1 MQTFVSTK
9 NNNMKIVV
17 TGSLGNISM
26 PLAQQLIAKGHDV
39 TVISSKNDKQQQIE
53 ALGAKAAIGA
63 VEDVAFLKQAFLGA
77 DAVYGMTP
85 PNFGATDMIAYYC
98 NVAIAYAAT
107 VKAAGVKHIVY
118 LSSLGADLEKGTGI
132 IVGSHQAEGI
142 LNALEGVAVTSLRPG
157 YFYYNLYNFLGMIKE
172 QGIIGTNF
180 GGDDKLVMVSPLD
193 IADAAAKELT
203 NANPQSKVRYIAS
216 DEYTCNQIA
225 TLIGKAIGKPDLQWL
240 TFTDEQVKDFMLA
253 QGRPK
258 VVTDLLVELG
268 AAIHTG
274 LLRSDYE
281 KHKPA
286 KGTAKLPEF
295 LKEFAV
301 AYHNK

>member
-1 MQTFVSTK
+1 
-9 NNNMKIVV
+9 MKIVV

-39 TVISSKNDKQQQIE
+39 TVISSKNGKQQQIE

-63 VEDVAFLKQAFLGA
+63 VEDAAFLKQAFAGA

-85 PNFGATDMIAYYC
+85 PNFGATDMIAYYR
-98 NVAIAYAAT
+98 NVAIAYAAA

-157 YFYYNLYNFLGMIKE
+157 YFYYNLYNFLGMIRE

-193 IADAAAKELT
+193 IADAAAEELT
-203 NANPQSKVRYIAS
+203 NADPQSKVRYIAS
-216 DEYTCNQIA
+216 DEYTCSQVA
-225 TLIGKAIGKPDLQWL
+225 ALIGKAIGKPDLQWL
-240 TFTDEQVKDFMLA
+240 TFTNEQVKDFMLA

-281 KHKPA
+281 KYKPA
-286 KGTAKLPEF
+286 LGTTKLPEF

>member
-1 MQTFVSTK
+1 
-9 NNNMKIVV
+9 MKIVV

-26 PLAQQLIAKGHDV
+26 PLAQQLVAKGHDV
-39 TVISSKNDKQQQIE
+39 TVISSKNGKQQQIE
-53 ALGAKAAIGA
+53 ASGAKAAIGA
-63 VEDVAFLKQAFLGA
+63 VEDVAFLKQAFAGA

-85 PNFGATDMIAYYC
+85 PDFGATDMIAYYR
-98 NVAIAYAAT
+98 NVAMAYATA

-172 QGIIGTNF
+172 RGMIGTNF

-193 IADAAAKELT
+193 IADAAAQELIK
-203 NANPQSKVRYIAS
+203 ADPQSKVRYIVS
-216 DEYTCNQIA
+216 DEYTCTQVA

-281 KHKPA
+281 KHRPA
-286 KGTAKLPEF
+286 QGTRKLPEF

>member
-1 MQTFVSTK
+1 
-9 NNNMKIVV
+9 MKIVV

-26 PLAQQLIAKGHDV
+26 PLAQQLVAKGHDV
-39 TVISSKNDKQQQIE
+39 TVISSKNGKQQQIE

-63 VEDVAFLKQAFLGA
+63 VEDVAFLKQAFAGA

-85 PNFGATDMIAYYC
+85 PDFGATDMIAYYR
-98 NVAIAYAAT
+98 NVAMAYAAA

-172 QGIIGTNF
+172 QGVIGTNF

-193 IADAAAKELT
+193 IADAAAQELI
-203 NANPQSKVRYIAS
+203 NADPQSKVRYIAS
-216 DEYTCNQIA
+216 DEYTCTQVA
-225 TLIGKAIGKPDLQWL
+225 TLIGKAIGKPDLLWL

-281 KHKPA
+281 KHRPA
-286 KGTAKLPEF
+286 QGTRKLPEF

>member
-1 MQTFVSTK
+1 
-9 NNNMKIVV
+9 MKIVV

-26 PLAQQLIAKGHDV
+26 PLAQQLVAKGHDV
-39 TVISSKNDKQQQIE
+39 TVISSKNGKQQQIE

-63 VEDVAFLKQAFLGA
+63 VEDVAFLKQAFAGA

-85 PNFGATDMIAYYC
+85 PDFGATDMIAYYR
-98 NVAIAYAAT
+98 NVAMAYAAA

-172 QGIIGTNF
+172 QGVIGTNF
-180 GGDDKLVMVSPLD
+180 GGDDKLVMVSPAD
-193 IADAAAKELT
+193 IADAAAQELI
-203 NANPQSKVRYIAS
+203 NADPQSKVRYIAS
-216 DEYTCNQIA
+216 DEYTCTQVA

-281 KHKPA
+281 KHRPA
-286 KGTAKLPEF
+286 QGTRKLPEF

>member
-1 MQTFVSTK
+1 
-9 NNNMKIVV
+9 MKIVV

-39 TVISSKNDKQQQIE
+39 TVISSKNGKQQQIE

-63 VEDVAFLKQAFLGA
+63 VEDAAFLKQVFAGA

-85 PNFGATDMIAYYC
+85 PNFGATDMIAYYR
-98 NVAIAYAAT
+98 NVAIAYAAA

-157 YFYYNLYNFLGMIKE
+157 YFYYNLYHFLGMIRE

-193 IADAAAKELT
+193 IADAAAQELT
-203 NANPQSKVRYIAS
+203 NADPQSKVRYIAS
-216 DEYTCNQIA
+216 DEYTCSQVA
-225 TLIGKAIGKPDLQWL
+225 ALIGKAIGKPDLQWL
-240 TFTDEQVKDFMLA
+240 TFTNEQVKDFMLA

-286 KGTAKLPEF
+286 LGTTKLPEF

>member
-1 MQTFVSTK
+1 
-9 NNNMKIVV
+9 MKIVV

-39 TVISSKNDKQQQIE
+39 TVISSKNGKQQQIE

-63 VEDVAFLKQAFLGA
+63 VEDAAFLKQAFAGA

-85 PNFGATDMIAYYC
+85 PNFGATDMIAYYR
-98 NVAIAYAAT
+98 NVAIAYAAA

-157 YFYYNLYNFLGMIKE
+157 YFYYNLYHFLGMIRE

-193 IADAAAKELT
+193 IADAAAEELT
-203 NANPQSKVRYIAS
+203 NADPQSKVRYIAS
-216 DEYTCNQIA
+216 DEYTCSQVA
-225 TLIGKAIGKPDLQWL
+225 ALIGKAIGKPDLQWL
-240 TFTDEQVKDFMLA
+240 TFTNEQVKDFMLA

-281 KHKPA
+281 KYKPA
-286 KGTAKLPEF
+286 LGTTKLPEF